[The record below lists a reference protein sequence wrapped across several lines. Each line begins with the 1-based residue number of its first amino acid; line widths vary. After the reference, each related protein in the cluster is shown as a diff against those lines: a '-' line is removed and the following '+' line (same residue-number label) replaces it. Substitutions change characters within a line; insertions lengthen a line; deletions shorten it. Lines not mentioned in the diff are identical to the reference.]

1 MYEIVSFN
9 SNFIHRSGS
18 LQTSCITNTE
28 SPSAKSKECID
39 LHNVRP
45 DLKNQT
51 VHIFTSFINSS
62 PRRKRSDRLKR
73 SEELD
78 YTYLNTCYPA
88 YSDDSSKGW
97 CTIRRSGVSENK
109 RPEISSGW
117 GFCSSDDS
125 QKECNGAI
133 TSEEENSMPHEM
145 TYLDDHYCFEK
156 LEENLKVEQPDQLK
170 DFLSKAQNSK
180 TNCVGKIYE
189 HLFDLET
196 FVDEENAYQNIN
208 NKDPGLQVYLFY
220 S

>member
-1 MYEIVSFN
+1 MSY
-9 SNFIHRSGS
+9 SNFIQRLGI

-28 SPSAKSKECID
+28 SPSAKSKQCID
-39 LHNVRP
+39 LHKVRP

-51 VHIFTSFINSS
+51 VHIFTSSTNSLQR
-62 PRRKRSDRLKR
+62 RRKSRRMKR
-73 SEELD
+73 SEVLEHI
-78 YTYLNTCYPA
+78 YLGTCYPA
-88 YSDDSSKGW
+88 FSDNNSSKGW
-97 CTIRRSGVSENK
+97 CTIRKSGVSENK

-133 TSEEENSMPHEM
+133 TSEQENSMPHEM
-145 TYLDDHYCFEK
+145 TYLDDHYCIEK

-170 DFLSKAQNSK
+170 DYLSKAQNSK
-180 TNCVGKIYE
+180 TNCVGKTYE
-189 HLFDLET
+189 HSFDFEY

-208 NKDPGLQVYLFY
+208 SKDPGLQVYLFY

>member
-1 MYEIVSFN
+1 MYENLSFN
-9 SNFIHRSGS
+9 STFIHLSGS
-18 LQTSCITNTE
+18 LQTSCVTNTE
-28 SPSAKSKECID
+28 SPSAKSKQCID
-39 LHNVRP
+39 LHKVRP

-51 VHIFTSFINSS
+51 VHIFTSSINSS

-78 YTYLNTCYPA
+78 YTYLRTCYPA

-97 CTIRRSGVSENK
+97 CTIRQSGVSENK

-117 GFCSSDDS
+117 GFCSNEDS

-145 TYLDDHYCFEK
+145 TYFNDHYCFEK

-170 DFLSKAQNSK
+170 DFLNKAQNSK

-189 HLFDLET
+189 HSFDLEN
-196 FVDEENAYQNIN
+196 FADEENRYQNIN
-208 NKDPGLQVYLFY
+208 SADPRLQVY
-220 S
+220 